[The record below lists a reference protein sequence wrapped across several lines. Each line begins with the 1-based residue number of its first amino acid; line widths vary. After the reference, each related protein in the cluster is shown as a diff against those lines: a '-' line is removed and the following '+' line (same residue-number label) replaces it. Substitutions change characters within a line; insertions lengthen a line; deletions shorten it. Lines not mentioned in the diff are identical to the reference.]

1 MVARRGLVALFL
13 AVAALGSDGATAAT
27 LRPAK
32 NRPDIIEVGDPML
45 VGRPELSREMELNS
59 ALREYIH
66 LYGWPDYVE
75 IQEVAVQDPWAAYEV
90 RLFYLRRDEYLVYG
104 RVNVAPSI
112 EDYGAR
118 KYAGSIDSETLD
130 RLLTAAPQA
139 PAVEPHTTGA
149 EVGVQGGTP
158 FEHPLQVTAEVE
170 PQAEPAHVD
179 GAAAPVPEVA
189 PVVPANVAIA
199 ADAPAAPA
207 APVEVAAA
215 AERAP
220 GSPDLS
226 HIVARME
233 AAANRAA
240 LAAEEAERAS
250 LAANASAD
258 RATAVVERVASDY
271 PD

>member
-1 MVARRGLVALFL
+1 MWARLGLVALFL
-13 AVAALGSDGATAAT
+13 AVAALGSDGASAAT

-32 NRPDIIEVGDPML
+32 NRPDIIEVGDPVT

-59 ALREYIH
+59 SLREYVE

-75 IQEVAVQDPWAAYEV
+75 VQEVTVQEPWAAYEV
-90 RLFYLRRDEYLVYG
+90 RLFYLRRDEYLVFG
-104 RVNVAPSI
+104 RVHVAPSI

-118 KYAGSIDSETLD
+118 KYTGAIDSDTLD
-130 RLLTAAPQA
+130 RLLTASPPP

-149 EVGVQGGTP
+149 NTQFEAPPEVM
-158 FEHPLQVTAEVE
+158 AEVE
-170 PQAEPAHVD
+170 PQAEPVHPVD
-179 GAAAPVPEVA
+179 AAPAAAAEVA
-189 PVVPANVAIA
+189 PVIPANPPIA
-199 ADAPAAPA
+199 ADAPAEPSATA
-207 APVEVAAA
+207 H
-215 AERAP
+215 ERVP

-233 AAANRAA
+233 AAADRAT

-258 RATAVVERVASDY
+258 RATTVLDRVSSEYRD
-271 PD
+271 